1 MIHESLIFAYNREM
15 DQLVPINNITTNEVE
30 ELRSPTCCKVMI
42 DLDDV
47 MTNFEE
53 SMPPSTPRSYTSST
67 QKN

>member
-1 MIHESLIFAYNREM
+1 M

-30 ELRSPTCCKVMI
+30 ELRSPTCYKVMI

-53 SMPPSTPRSYTSST
+53 SMPPSTPRVL
-67 QKN
+67 QRFF